1 MSVNRLKKG
10 LVQVYTGNGKGK
22 TTAALGQALRSV
34 GRGLKVCM
42 IQFLKGMPS
51 GELNSVKR
59 LEPDFQIY
67 RFEKERGFFWTL
79 SDEEKQEVQREVAA
93 AFEFAKKLLAEDK
106 CDVLIL
112 DEIMAVLQNDLLPLE
127 DVCGLIKN
135 KPEHVELILTG
146 RDAPPEIIELAD
158 LVTEMRAIKHY
169 YEKGVPAR
177 KGIEL

>member
-1 MSVNRLKKG
+1 MSFKLKKG

-22 TTAALGQALRSV
+22 TTAALGQAFRSV

-42 IQFLKGMPS
+42 IQFLKGIPS

-67 RFEKERGFFWTL
+67 RFEKDRGFFWTL
-79 SDEEKQEVQREVAA
+79 SDEEKQEVQKEVAT
-93 AFEFAKKLLAEDK
+93 AFEFAKKLLAEGK
-106 CDVLIL
+106 CDILIL
-112 DEIMAVLQNDLLPLE
+112 DEIMAVLQNNLLSVD
-127 DVCGLIKN
+127 DVCDLIRN

-146 RDAPPEIIELAD
+146 RNAHPEIVEMAD
-158 LVTEMRAIKHY
+158 LVTEMREIKHY
-169 YEKGVPAR
+169 FDKGMPAR

>member
-1 MSVNRLKKG
+1 MGVKLKKG

-42 IQFLKGMPS
+42 IQFLKGTSS
-51 GELNSVKR
+51 GELYSVKR
-59 LEPDFQIY
+59 LEPDFEIF
-67 RFEKERGFFWTL
+67 RFERDHGFFWTL
-79 SDEEKQEVQREVAA
+79 TDEEKQEIQQEVKRG
-93 AFEFAKKLLAEDK
+93 FEFAKRLLAEGK

-112 DEIMAVLQNDLLPLE
+112 DEIMAVLQNNLLPME
-127 DVCGLIKN
+127 EVCGLIKN

-146 RDAPPEIIELAD
+146 RNAPPEIIEMAD
-158 LVTEMRAIKHY
+158 LVTEMREIKHY
-169 YEKGVPAR
+169 YGKGIPAR